1 MTCTTYCKRIEEI
14 FDAMIR
20 LAYKVLP
27 ENRKEV
33 NSYIGTVWTTVTVFV
48 QSIKRE
54 EGTEDLRSKFKSHV
68 AAEEA
73 RLRENLEDIKYDI
86 DSWDTVRLIAGD
98 GRVETVTGCLC
109 FRFRYKSELRPFRPF
124 SRCYILP

>member
-1 MTCTTYCKRIEEI
+1 MTCTAYCEKIEEI

-20 LAYKVLP
+20 LTYEVLP

-33 NSYIGTVWTTVTVFV
+33 NEYVTMVWSVVTVFV

-54 EGTEDLRSKFKSHV
+54 KGTEDLKSKFESYV

-73 RLRENLEDIKYDI
+73 KLQRNLEDIKYDI
-86 DSWDTVRLIAGD
+86 DGYDTALLIAGE
-98 GRVETVTGCLC
+98 GRVETV
-109 FRFRYKSELRPFRPF
+109 
-124 SRCYILP
+124 I

>member
-1 MTCTTYCKRIEEI
+1 MTCTAYCEKIEEI

-20 LAYKVLP
+20 LAYQVLP
-27 ENRKEV
+27 ENRTEV
-33 NSYIGTVWTTVTVFV
+33 NLYIGTVWRIVTVFV

-54 EGTEDLRSKFKSHV
+54 EGTEDLRSKFEPHV

-86 DSWDTVRLIAGD
+86 DSRDTVQLIAGD

-109 FRFRYKSELRPFRPF
+109 LHLRYKSELRPFRPF
-124 SRCYILP
+124 SRCYILS